1 MELSSGIPTQ
11 PPYAILGEILAP
23 ESVPI
28 SMYHAELQ
36 GAARSFRG
44 SLSKI
49 AYFGFRMRLNDGWV
63 VMGYPAGPKGEE
75 AYREAMDIPRST
87 WYKAVRIGQAL
98 HQLSLEDLTR
108 IPTTNA
114 ELLIQVNAAI
124 MFDHQWVR
132 EAQTLKPAKF
142 AELVTARNKTV
153 GDDREPLA
161 SMIFRVP
168 FLAKKALEGMVD
180 AFQHRHQL
188 SSRGQAF
195 ELMVADLHQDQNLLS
210 SVHQAKELLRGVINA
225 RLHRGER
232 ESEESTWLTMAKEL
246 LDEGY
251 EKAIKA
257 ARQKQNGVQKTG
269 GRP

>member
-1 MELSSGIPTQ
+1 MQT
-11 PPYAILGEILAP
+11 EILSVAP
-23 ESVPI
+23 HYLPQGEVLSPEQNNVAEYHREI
-28 SMYHAELQ
+28 S
-36 GAARSFRG
+36 GAARSYKQSTAR
-44 SLSKI
+44 I
-49 AYFGFRMRLNDGWV
+49 AYFGFRMRLCDGWV
-63 VMGYPAGPKGEE
+63 VFGYPAGPKGEE
-75 AYREAMDIPRST
+75 AYRESLDIPRST
-87 WYKAVRIGQAL
+87 WYKAARIGQAL

-114 ELLIQVNAAI
+114 ELLIQVNATI
-124 MFDHQWVR
+124 VHDFSWVR

-251 EKAIKA
+251 EKAVKA
-257 ARQKQNGVQKTG
+257 ARQKQNGVQKTE